1 MSARPAVST
10 LSFLLSLFF
19 FFFFAELGSN
29 SHGEA
34 TFGTRHLAA
43 ASRV

>member
-10 LSFLLSLFF
+10 ISFLLSFF
-19 FFFFAELGSN
+19 LFFAELDPN